1 MCLQNQFS
9 RRTDVLL
16 LDKEEKLVQ
25 AIKTYFSIKNM
36 NISVATKISTA
47 FLELKK
53 KLPDCLVIDIAMPNN
68 LGLEFIQ
75 KIKENKKFQHIP
87 FILLTTKGLTE
98 DRIKGYNLGCSAY
111 ITKPFDP
118 EELESII
125 KSIISKN
132 DKFFEFI
139 LNTYILL
146 KQNRFQLSIKYS
158 EYLDF
163 SLYPQLT
170 KQEQYILQK
179 ILIGTEVHEIALILK
194 ISRRNVEKY
203 CSRILDKTNLSS
215 IQQLKIFGCFFV

>member
-98 DRIKGYNLGCSAY
+98 DPVKVYPISPKIAPASPAKRISPPL
-111 ITKPFDP
+111 
-118 EELESII
+118 
-125 KSIISKN
+125 
-132 DKFFEFI
+132 
-139 LNTYILL
+139 
-146 KQNRFQLSIKYS
+146 
-158 EYLDF
+158 
-163 SLYPQLT
+163 
-170 KQEQYILQK
+170 
-179 ILIGTEVHEIALILK
+179 V
-194 ISRRNVEKY
+194 
-203 CSRILDKTNLSS
+203 
-215 IQQLKIFGCFFV
+215 